1 MSENREYSPQPR
13 RFTYPDWSDDES
25 YPTSSHGREKFRRER
40 SIDRERGSARGG
52 ASERGGNSRDYDSRK
67 RGRSPTPP
75 DDRRYK
81 RRRSPTPPSRS
92 GRVSGA
98 GRDGSSTADG
108 DHYVPN
114 YERDGYNPAP
124 KFGNMPEST
133 TFPFYPMLAEGFMAP
148 EFMGVPLLGTWP
160 TLARPPLADPNQL
173 DYLVTFKHFCEHLRG
188 VQSSQIFDDDEL
200 QKRYAIYK
208 ENFAA
213 RQLAAFFERH
223 RKAEWFVEKY
233 HPVKSVSRV
242 EEARAL
248 RHRLYDKF
256 VGELAQGKY
265 DDADFDEPEQ
275 AALTRKEKKEGEEGE
290 AEGEEQGGMDA
301 SDIKMMEDAG
311 EQQQQG
317 ESEQLSYKLII
328 KTVPP
333 SISRKKIV
341 A

>member
-1 MSENREYSPQPR
+1 M
-13 RFTYPDWSDDES
+13 T
-25 YPTSSHGREKFRRER
+25 
-40 SIDRERGSARGG
+40 
-52 ASERGGNSRDYDSRK
+52 
-67 RGRSPTPP
+67 
-75 DDRRYK
+75 
-81 RRRSPTPPSRS
+81 
-92 GRVSGA
+92 
-98 GRDGSSTADG
+98 
-108 DHYVPN
+108 
-114 YERDGYNPAP
+114 
-124 KFGNMPEST
+124 
-133 TFPFYPMLAEGFMAP
+133 P
-148 EFMGVPLLGTWP
+148 EFMGVPILGAWP

-188 VQSSQIFDDDEL
+188 AQSSQIFDDDEL

-248 RHRLYDKF
+248 RRRLYDKF

-275 AALTRKEKKEGEEGE
+275 AALTRKEKKDGEEGE
-290 AEGEEQGGMDA
+290 AEGEEQGGMDGT
-301 SDIKMMEDAG
+301 SDIKMMEDAS

-341 A
+341 AVCFLGIFFVYGKRVLWVPHIPIVAHCQPISPLCKDVPRRRRVRVFGTFGTESNQEVPSYRMDCVQGRDKYGRGVR